1 MTVLHW
7 FRDDLRLLDNPAL
20 THASQNGATAYIYI
34 IEPDQLLGGAASVW
48 LHHSLAALNHQL
60 DGNLLPYKG
69 RPEEDSARRNDR
81 AGGRA
86 CYPDKALSS
95 VRRENR

>member
-34 IEPDQLLGGAASVW
+34 IEPGQLLGGAASVW
-48 LHHSLAALNHQL
+48 LHHSLAALNYQL
-60 DGNLLPYKG
+60 DGNLLLLLH
-69 RPEEDSARRNDR
+69 SAAHLLLNLF
-81 AGGRA
+81 
-86 CYPDKALSS
+86 KQ
-95 VRRENR
+95 VREWAF